1 VAEAIWGAVN
11 RGFSTWRYHVKR
23 SLISLIASLA
33 LAAAILVVPGA
44 GPAAAAG
51 GNCART
57 QRGWA
62 YLVTGYG
69 PVAMCVEF
77 GGWEGRA
84 GYVSLA
90 TGKFAPLTG
99 WQSFRVPN
107 HDTCCDQDQLVKASD
122 GVRAYVAESW
132 FPLSTAFGR
141 MIWGIQYRTRFS
153 GSRAIPEGRFG
164 AVDARDIFHPTSG
177 WLPLRWTTR
186 DPFPLR

>member
-11 RGFSTWRYHVKR
+11 RGLTTWRYHVKR
-23 SLISLIASLA
+23 SLISCIASLA
-33 LAAAILVVPGA
+33 LAATILMVPGA

-51 GNCART
+51 PADCAMEPGPR
-57 QRGWA
+57 WP

-69 PVAMCVEF
+69 PVTICVEF
-77 GGWEGRA
+77 GYLQGRP

-99 WQSFRVPN
+99 WISQGPGA
-107 HDTCCDQDQLVKASD
+107 CCVRPVLATD
-122 GVRAYVAESW
+122 GVRAYVAECP
-132 FPLSTAFGR
+132 FPLNTALGDLW
-141 MIWGIQYRTRFS
+141 WGIQYRTRFS

-164 AVDARDIFHPTSG
+164 AVDAHGIFHPDGG

-186 DPFPLR
+186 APYPQP